1 MTVKMMKVVA
11 AVSVAVCFG
20 TASAQQTISVNLG
33 QQGALGV
40 SQAGGDTVKVQGRGV
55 GIDEVSALKD
65 AYRDAIERAV
75 GLYVD
80 AEQVAKNNELVK
92 DQILT
97 HSNAYIMDCQ
107 KLSSERIEGGLVQL
121 RILAT
126 VKKRALTKRI
136 TDVIPAQVVSL
147 GQEMQNLHANVATN
161 DKRNKDAAAILK
173 AALEGV
179 DPIRQLVV
187 PTICPETR
195 QLVEGKQAGHWFDEM
210 KYHNNGIPA
219 GKIGFS
225 YLFKLQV
232 NRDKYFKE
240 FVPHLKKV
248 LDQISLS
255 PPKTFRISGLV
266 ENENDSRLYYMK
278 DYLKGGEKRN
288 TRGDVEDGCFGFYNP
303 LRAMTGTVDGFMWNL
318 MGAPQAFFRNDFNAI
333 SLRINGHSL
342 DRLDEITQS
351 IFTLVIE
358 MNDDNSFGK
367 AIQYKLDKK
376 TTHVLDAWFKTC
388 GCSYDRSGSDSMNF
402 NIVFLDKENN
412 EIGVFPWKIPRRVL
426 MNVGSTHFYP
436 DDRSDSKYAA
446 LRRKWGLTDYQ
457 PMGAFYSSP
466 FIGCAGD
473 TFIQWRDFVL
483 STDDLARIASVRI
496 EPID

>member
-1 MTVKMMKVVA
+1 MTRIKVATAAVA
-11 AVSVAVCFG
+11 ASVCLHAGWAQEAFNLVPLGG
-20 TASAQQTISVNLG
+20 TAAAQSAADS
-33 QQGALGV
+33 
-40 SQAGGDTVKVQGRGV
+40 DTVKVQGRGV

-97 HSNAYIMDCQ
+97 QSNAYITDYQ
-107 KLSSERIEGGLVQL
+107 KLSSERIDGGLVQL

-136 TDVIPAQVVSL
+136 SDVIPAQVISL

-195 QLVEGKQAGHWFDEM
+195 QLVEGKQAGYWFDEM
-210 KYHNNGIPA
+210 KYDDNGIPA

-225 YLFKLQV
+225 YVFKLQV
-232 NRDKYFKE
+232 NRDKYFKD

-255 PPKTFRISGLV
+255 PPKPFRISGLA
-266 ENENDSRLYYMK
+266 ETENDSRLYFMK

-288 TRGDVEDGCFGFYNP
+288 TRGDVEGDCFGFYNP
-303 LRAMTGTVDGFMWNL
+303 FRAMSGTVDGSTWTF
-318 MGAPQAFFRNDFNAI
+318 QAFSHAGVFFNSEHDEINVSVAGRSI
-333 SLRINGHSL
+333 DNARIE
-342 DRLDEITQS
+342 EITQS
-351 IFTLVIE
+351 IFILVTE
-358 MNDDNSFGK
+358 LKSDGSFGK
-367 AIQYKLDKK
+367 AVQYELDKES
-376 TTHVLDAWFKTC
+376 TLVLDNWLKAC
-388 GCSYDRSGSDSMNF
+388 GCSYDTFRNGNGSMNY
-402 NIVFLDKENN
+402 NIVFLDKSGE
-412 EIGVFPWKIPRRVL
+412 EVGVFPWKIPRHVL
-426 MNVGSTHFYP
+426 MNIGGGYFYP
-436 DDRSDSKYAA
+436 RSDKLVKRMNLA
-446 LRRKWGLTDYQ
+446 DNQ
-457 PMGAFYSSP
+457 PVGCFYSSP
-466 FIGCAGD
+466 FVGCAGD

-483 STDDLARIASVRI
+483 SKDDLARIASVRI